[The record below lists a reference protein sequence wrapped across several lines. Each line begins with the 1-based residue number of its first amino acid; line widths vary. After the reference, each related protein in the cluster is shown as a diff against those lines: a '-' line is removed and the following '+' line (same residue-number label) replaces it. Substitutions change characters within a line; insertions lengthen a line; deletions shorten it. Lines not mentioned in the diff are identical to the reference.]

1 MVNKMAATIKVE
13 LTESDDAKHRYVL
26 YKEWDDKK
34 PICTIVT
41 LYPGLAEI
49 VLTDTTQMLITNH
62 LYQLGYGSFYS
73 VNLFSKVGISNRG
86 QKAFA
91 NATNKT
97 NDEIILECTEKS
109 KIVVLAWGSLPSK
122 NKIVRQRV
130 EVLLSKIN
138 AHLSKCFY
146 LVDTDGGK
154 ECHPLSSKLRHS
166 WELMPFE
173 RESQGQITVNS
184 LRMKNPRL

>member
-34 PICTIVT
+34 PSCTIVT

-73 VNLFSKVGISNRG
+73 VNLFSKIGIAKRG

-97 NDEIILECTEKS
+97 NDEIILECIDKS
-109 KIVVLAWGSLPSK
+109 KSVMLAWGSLPSSNQLVK
-122 NKIVRQRV
+122 KRV
-130 EVLLSKIN
+130 EVLLSK
-138 AHLSKCFY
+138 LDSYLDKCYY
-146 LVDTDGGK
+146 LTNSEGDK
-154 ECHPLSSKLRHS
+154 YYHPLSAKTRHE
-166 WELMPFE
+166 WIL
-173 RESQGQITVNS
+173 NS
-184 LRMKNPRL
+184 VGKNK